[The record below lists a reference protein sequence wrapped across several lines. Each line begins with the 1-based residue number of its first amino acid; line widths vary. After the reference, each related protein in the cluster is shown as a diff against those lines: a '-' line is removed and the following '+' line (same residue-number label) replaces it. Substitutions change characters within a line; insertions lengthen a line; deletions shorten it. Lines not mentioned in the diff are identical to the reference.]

1 MLNWSIGLLTRLL
14 GVTQP
19 DEQNPL
25 GHHLNDPS
33 ERTHWATV
41 KHLSLPLNCSR
52 ELVTRGAA
60 SLSAL
65 VKVRFSCP
73 ALIKTGQLNLTL
85 ELMSFFRQPGFKSG
99 FPQR

>member
-41 KHLSLPLNCSR
+41 KHLSLPLNSGR
-52 ELVTRGAA
+52 ELGTRGAA
-60 SLSAL
+60 SLS
-65 VKVRFSCP
+65 

-85 ELMSFFRQPGFKSG
+85 ELMSFLRQPGFKSG